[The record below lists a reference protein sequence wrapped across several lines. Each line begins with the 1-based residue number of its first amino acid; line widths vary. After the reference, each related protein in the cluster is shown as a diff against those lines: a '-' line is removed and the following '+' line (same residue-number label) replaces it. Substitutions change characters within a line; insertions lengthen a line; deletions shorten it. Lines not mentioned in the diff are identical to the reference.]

1 MLSHTMPE
9 SHKWLCHVSPL
20 ASPEKV
26 FPQAK
31 ILHLQMTPEQE
42 LMGKAGSICS
52 TVCLWLQ
59 QDISKYLYA
68 SQARP
73 LEQHVHFFQA
83 NTCISLAPES
93 KCSYITRYLWKFLS
107 CIIYKGQNKTVYFQ
121 ATHTLTLPFEIL
133 MFSLAGNYT
142 WLWTWLLCPQAATAS
157 CSLKLLI

>member
-68 SQARP
+68 SQTRP

-83 NTCISLAPES
+83 NTCINLAPES
-93 KCSYITRYLWKFLS
+93 KCSYITRYLWKFLF